1 VTYGHGPINKLIT
14 IGTPHLGTPLA
25 TDLLQDT
32 NTCVR
37 ERLAKNGNASFIT
50 VTMGADPPVNGAVGD
65 LDGYGVTGGRLSQ
78 ALQLLSNA
86 GPPPFAMARVSAA
99 EDLNNLNGIGFPS
112 WGWVLHKRCSPAP
125 LAVDLTP
132 SDWPIVF
139 GGVDSDAVVPVS
151 SQQNGCEVNL
161 LPLPGVVHSPGMVT
175 GLGFHGPSE
184 LDSASGVP
192 NLVLTLLNDS
202 PGGTDFKCTN

>member
-1 VTYGHGPINKLIT
+1 MTATYPTYPSSYLNLNAIPTSALGFNYNAPLVDGQIRQGVADFRQINNAAAVTADVVAHSMGGDIVRTIALGSGFKNNVTYGHGPINKLIT

-78 ALQLLSNA
+78 ALQLLSHA

-99 EDLNNLNGIGFPS
+99 EDLNNLNGSAF
-112 WGWVLHKRCSPAP
+112 
-125 LAVDLTP
+125 LA
-132 SDWPIVF
+132 
-139 GGVDSDAVVPVS
+139 GA
-151 SQQNGCEVNL
+151 GC
-161 LPLPGVVHSPGMVT
+161 
-175 GLGFHGPSE
+175 
-184 LDSASGVP
+184 
-192 NLVLTLLNDS
+192 
-202 PGGTDFKCTN
+202 CTNVAVLLL